1 MTLQI
6 IRAIALIVGALS
18 GAYSL
23 FLDARGRGEP
33 LRWYDRTIRL
43 LGSILLLG
51 VGIGGMF
58 MWFGKWK

>member
-1 MTLQI
+1 MTFQM
-6 IRAIALIVGALS
+6 IRAIALIAGTLS

-23 FLDARGRGEP
+23 FLDARGRGES

-51 VGIGGMF
+51 FGIGGMF